1 MRKGLTQSLCDCP
14 ALCYAVNGLVD
25 GLSASPKGAWA
36 GRSALGVAVLR
47 GGSSLK
53 SWGLMKNSLGIGA
66 NTLGKVNVVFVASL
80 LTPVRVSCYE
90 KDEPGAGGIVQ

>member
-1 MRKGLTQSLCDCP
+1 MGW
-14 ALCYAVNGLVD
+14 AL
-25 GLSASPKGAWA
+25 SPWCGSVERWQQFEE
-36 GRSALGVAVLR
+36 LG
-47 GGSSLK
+47 SHEK
-53 SWGLMKNSLGIGA
+53 QFGA